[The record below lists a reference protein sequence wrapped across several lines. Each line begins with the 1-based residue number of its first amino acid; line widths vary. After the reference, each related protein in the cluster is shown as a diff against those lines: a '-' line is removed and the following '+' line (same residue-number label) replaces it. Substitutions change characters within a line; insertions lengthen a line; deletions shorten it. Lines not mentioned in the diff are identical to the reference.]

1 MAEGGG
7 LLNRYTALKP
17 YRGFESHPLRHP
29 PRRQNSLRLRGRAQ
43 KPLRRRRFAPG
54 LLTDLSPKPPFS
66 VSPRP
71 ELSKAPD
78 CLWISQEVVK
88 G

>member
-43 KPLRRRRFAPG
+43 KPLRLNRFATE
-54 LLTDLSPKPPFS
+54 LLTDLSPKPPFFRER
-66 VSPRP
+66 RP
-71 ELSKAPD
+71 STLQKSH
-78 CLWISQEVVK
+78 
-88 G
+88 